1 MFRRR
6 VRGAP
11 KRLIT
16 FRARGATALENKR
29 DYYEV
34 LGVSRTASEQEIKSA
49 YRKLALKYHPD
60 RNPGDKE
67 AEEKFKEIV
76 EAYSVLSDPEK
87 RALYD
92 RYGHAG
98 VSSSA
103 AAAGYG
109 AGFDPFATFEDL
121 LDEFFG
127 FTDLFGTTTR
137 RRSRARRGADLRY
150 DVEITLEEAARGVEK
165 QIRLPRLEVCP
176 ICRGAGTAPG
186 TSPVRCP
193 TCGGSGQVRYQ
204 QGFFT
209 ISRTCA
215 HCQGAGTII
224 RHPCEECRG
233 RGRVER
239 ERTVEV
245 RIPPGVEEGTRL
257 RLAGLLLDA
266 PDLLV
271 LDEPTNHLDAAGR
284 RLIGEVLEQWPG
296 GVLVVSHDRDLL
308 RRMDRLMDLSSLG
321 IRVYGGNYDLYA
333 ERKAAER
340 AAAVQAL
347 ETTTRDA
354 DRAAREGRQALERK
368 ARRDRAGK
376 AARISSSDP
385 KILLDARAER
395 AERSGGRLNLL
406 VERQVSEANVARAEA
421 EQAIERTR
429 DLAISLPSSGLAGDR
444 TVAVLEDVAWHAPD
458 GTPVL
463 EGLSL
468 RITGPERLAIVGPNG
483 AGKTTVLKMLAGQ
496 IAPTRGTVIRPV
508 RTAWLDQDM
517 ALLQPDETVLD
528 AWLRLN
534 PGMSQNEAQAAL
546 ARFLFRN
553 VAAHKRV
560 DVLSGGERLRAAL
573 ACVIG
578 LQPPQ
583 LLILDEPTNHL
594 DLDSIRAV
602 EAALAGYDGALVV
615 VSHDPDFLEAIGVT
629 RRVDLGQPQPTTSP

>member
-1 MFRRR
+1 MSRSSPNPSLSASAFVTLDR
-6 VRGAP
+6 VV
-11 KRLIT
+11 
-16 FRARGATALENKR
+16 ARTPDGHTLFDN
-29 DYYEV
+29 
-34 LGVSRTASEQEIKSA
+34 LS
-49 YRKLALKYHPD
+49 LAL
-60 RNPGDKE
+60 G
-67 AEEKFKEIV
+67 
-76 EAYSVLSDPEK
+76 
-87 RALYD
+87 
-92 RYGHAG
+92 
-98 VSSSA
+98 
-103 AAAGYG
+103 
-109 AGFDPFATFEDL
+109 
-121 LDEFFG
+121 
-127 FTDLFGTTTR
+127 
-137 RRSRARRGADLRY
+137 
-150 DVEITLEEAARGVEK
+150 
-165 QIRLPRLEVCP
+165 
-176 ICRGAGTAPG
+176 
-186 TSPVRCP
+186 
-193 TCGGSGQVRYQ
+193 
-204 QGFFT
+204 
-209 ISRTCA
+209 
-215 HCQGAGTII
+215 
-224 RHPCEECRG
+224 
-233 RGRVER
+233 R
-239 ERTVEV
+239 ERTGLVGRNGAGKTTLLRLVVGLDDPVEGQVACAGRVGWLPQVAGPSSETVAQTLGVAEPLAVLV
-245 RIPPGVEEGTRL
+245 RVLAGRGSARDLDAADWGLEARIAEALAQVGLNDLHMERRVATLSGGEQTRL
-257 RLAGLLLDA
+257 RLAALLLDA

-271 LDEPTNHLDAAGR
+271 LDEPTNHLDAEGR

-296 GVLVVSHDRDLL
+296 GVLVVSHDRELL
-308 RRMDRLMDLSSLG
+308 RRMDRMVELSSLG
-321 IRVYGGNYDLYA
+321 IRVYGGNYGLYA

-376 AARISSSDP
+376 VARAASSDP

-406 VERQVSEANVARAEA
+406 VERQVSDAKAARAEA
-421 EQAIERTR
+421 EQAVERIR
-429 DLAISLPSSGLAGDR
+429 ELAISLPSSGLAGDR
-444 TVAVLEDVAWHAPD
+444 TVAVLEDVAWHSPD
-458 GTPVL
+458 GAPVL
-463 EGLSL
+463 AGLSL

-483 AGKTTVLKMLAGQ
+483 AGKTTLLKILAGQ
-496 IAPTRGTVIRPV
+496 IAPTRGAVIRPV

-517 ALLQPDETVLD
+517 AFLRPDETVVD

-553 VAAHKRV
+553 VAAQKRV

-629 RRVDLGQPQPTTSP
+629 RTLDLGQPQPTTSP